1 MATTGL
7 GLVQIESETPKQE
20 LRTAP
25 TAPLKAFPRTYHSI
39 AEPIELDSIQPASG
53 PHDASISDSFAVSGA
68 QSPLTP
74 GKLESGTISP
84 ADGRGEIDMVQSFS
98 NPPINR
104 FRMLAVSLLSVGNG
118 LGDSAPGALIPYIE
132 KYYGIGY
139 AIVSLIFI
147 SNAVGFISAAF
158 VVDPLRA
165 HFGRGKTLMI
175 AELSMACGF
184 IPIVCTAP
192 FPGMVVGFFF
202 LGLGEA
208 INLSM
213 ANTFTANLHNGTN
226 MLGILHGSYGVGGTI
241 GPLIATAMVTSG
253 NLIWSRYYLIPMS
266 MAIFNLCFSGW
277 SFWNYEADSSRFLI
291 TALER
296 EASQTTTNTRDH
308 FKEQI
313 KNMATAFKSKVVIL
327 GSLFIFAYQG
337 AEVSISGWIISF
349 LITTREGDPSHVG
362 YVTSGF
368 WAGITIGR
376 FVLSHPAHRFGV
388 KLFAYAMIVGAAASQ
403 LLVWL
408 VPNVI
413 GDAVAVSI
421 VGLLLGPI
429 YPCAMTL
436 FARSI
441 SRKQQVSSMSVISA
455 FGSSGGAVAPF
466 MVGLLAQ
473 VVGTFV
479 LHPIVIGLF
488 AMMIGCWFM
497 LPNVRKRSE

>member
-1 MATTGL
+1 
-7 GLVQIESETPKQE
+7 
-20 LRTAP
+20 
-25 TAPLKAFPRTYHSI
+25 
-39 AEPIELDSIQPASG
+39 
-53 PHDASISDSFAVSGA
+53 
-68 QSPLTP
+68 
-74 GKLESGTISP
+74 
-84 ADGRGEIDMVQSFS
+84 
-98 NPPINR
+98 
-104 FRMLAVSLLSVGNG
+104 
-118 LGDSAPGALIPYIE
+118 
-132 KYYGIGY
+132 
-139 AIVSLIFI
+139 
-147 SNAVGFISAAF
+147 
-158 VVDPLRA
+158 
-165 HFGRGKTLMI
+165 MI
-175 AELSMACGF
+175 AEFSMVCGF

-192 FPGMVVGFFF
+192 FAWMVVGFFF
-202 LGLGEA
+202 LGFGEA

-213 ANTFTANLHNGTN
+213 ANTFTANLHNGTT
-226 MLGILHGSYGVGGTI
+226 MLGIFHGSYGVGGTI
-241 GPLIATAMVTSG
+241 GPLIATAMVTTG

-266 MAIFNLCFSGW
+266 VAIFNLCFSGW
-277 SFWNYEADSSRFLI
+277 SFWNYEADSGHFLL

-296 EASQTTTNTRDH
+296 EASRTTTTTQGQ

-313 KNMATAFKSKVVIL
+313 KNMATAFKSRTVIL

-349 LITTREGDPSHVG
+349 LITTRKGDPSHVG

-376 FVLSHPAHRFGV
+376 FVLSHPAHKVGE
-388 KLFAYAMIVGAAASQ
+388 KIFAYAMILGAAVFQ

-429 YPCAMTL
+429 YPCAMTI
-436 FARSI
+436 FTRAI
-441 SRKQQVSSMSVISA
+441 SRKEQVSSMSVISA

-473 VVGTFV
+473 IAGTFV

-488 AMMIGCWFM
+488 VVMIGCWFM
-497 LPNVRKRSE
+497 LPNVRKRTE